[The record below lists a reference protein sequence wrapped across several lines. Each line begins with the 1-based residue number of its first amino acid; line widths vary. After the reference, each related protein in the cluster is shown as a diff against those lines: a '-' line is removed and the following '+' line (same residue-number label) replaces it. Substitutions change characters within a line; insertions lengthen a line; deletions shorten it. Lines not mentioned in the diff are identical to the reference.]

1 MAADR
6 LEVVR
11 AGPARQDAGVDGR
24 VQGLDPPVHHLGK
37 ASHVG
42 DANDRETGSRQGR
55 RGATGRDEFDPEGS
69 QAPAKLKRVRSCPK
83 HSKLL
88 AYLSI
93 YLTFTGK
100 SPYHIRWLGG
110 QLS

>member
-11 AGPARQDAGVDGR
+11 AGSARQDAGVDGR
-24 VQGLDPPVHHLGK
+24 VQGLDSPVHHLGK

-42 DANDRETGSRQGR
+42 DANDRETGRREGR

-69 QAPAKLKRVRSCPK
+69 QAPAKLSQSGLVRNTQNCSHICR
-83 HSKLL
+83 
-88 AYLSI
+88 
-93 YLTFTGK
+93 FT
-100 SPYHIRWLGG
+100 
-110 QLS
+110 